1 MFYVCCIKLI
11 YLLALTLKFNS
22 KAPYSSRH
30 YQMKSS
36 TICIINYYN
45 LKIQKEKTNILVL
58 QDMKTHFHLRETLS
72 VKLTIK
78 HYCGLNINWNITLHF
93 RQTIVPIFFVE
104 MSGESTHTGLAT
116 LSPNSRFDW
125 PWSFNE
131 RRSDGST
138 LNDWSSRDVF
148 LDESPR
154 SPKNKAARKAKKKKK
169 AANRLQRNF
178 IKKYGKLQDISNS
191 LFVIQSSHWILLTVY
206 RN

>member
-1 MFYVCCIKLI
+1 M
-11 YLLALTLKFNS
+11 
-22 KAPYSSRH
+22 
-30 YQMKSS
+30 
-36 TICIINYYN
+36 
-45 LKIQKEKTNILVL
+45 
-58 QDMKTHFHLRETLS
+58 
-72 VKLTIK
+72 
-78 HYCGLNINWNITLHF
+78 HF

-138 LNDWSSRDVF
+138 LHDWSSRDVF

-154 SPKNKAARKAKKKKK
+154 SPKNKATRKAKKKKK

-191 LFVIQSSHWILLTVY
+191 LFVIQSSH
-206 RN
+206 